1 MGKRALLLGAFEKS
15 VDNKKS
21 LILSTQSV
29 KFDNETSGRLSKLLD
44 IGGSVGKGKSR
55 ILYDLSP
62 EWQIAAVIG
71 LGPVDAGFNELEEV
85 DEKRENIRAAVAGG
99 ARTLREVLSSSGD
112 KNSGDLDEIVV
123 DDCHDPEAAAEGV
136 TLGLYYYD
144 ELKSDQYKKKQ
155 VKVTPLTKE
164 AEVLE
169 KWNRGVVLATGQNI
183 ARKLMETPAN
193 LMTPTIFA
201 RKAEELA
208 APLGVKV
215 IAHDKAWAQE
225 KKMGSFLS
233 VTQGSDQPPVFLELH
248 YNNAPNGTKPIALVG
263 KGITFDS
270 GGISLK
276 PSSNMD
282 KMRAD
287 MGGAANVLAAI
298 VTLATLKAPVNVVG
312 ITPLTENL
320 PSGKATKPGDVHY
333 ASNGKS
339 IQIDNTDAEGRLVLA
354 DGLHYAH
361 SFDPQVI
368 VDLATL
374 TGAMNVALGSGATG
388 VFSTTT
394 QYWNLLHDA
403 GVRTGDR
410 VWRFP
415 LFNHYT
421 KQVTDSQLADVLNIG
436 KHAGQGGACIA
447 AAFLREFVTNPNWM
461 HLDIA
466 GTMENKDEVPYLTK
480 GMAGRPLRTLV
491 EFVNDVFQKKP

>member
-1 MGKRALLLGAFEKS
+1 M
-15 VDNKKS
+15 DNKKS

-29 KFDNETSGRLSKLLD
+29 KFDNETSGRLTKLLD

-62 EWQIAAVIG
+62 EWQIAAVVG

-85 DEKRENIRAAVAGG
+85 DEKRESIRAAVAGG

-112 KNSGDLDEIVV
+112 KNSADLDEIVV

-164 AEVLE
+164 AEALE
-169 KWNRGVVLATGQNI
+169 KWNRGVILATGQNI

-201 RKAEELA
+201 KKAEELA

-215 IAHDKAWAQE
+215 IAHDRAWAQE

-233 VTQGSDQPPVFLELH
+233 VAQGSDQPPVFLELH
-248 YNNAPNGTKPIALVG
+248 YSNNPNATKPVALVG

-320 PSGKATKPGDVHY
+320 PSGKATKPGDVHI

-415 LFNHYT
+415 LFNHYS

-436 KHAGQGGACIA
+436 KHAGQGGACTA